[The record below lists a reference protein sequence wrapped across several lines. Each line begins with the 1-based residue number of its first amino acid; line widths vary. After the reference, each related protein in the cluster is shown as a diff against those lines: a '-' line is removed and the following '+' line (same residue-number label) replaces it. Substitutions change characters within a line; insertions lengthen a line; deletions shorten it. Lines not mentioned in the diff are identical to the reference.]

1 MSKIILESIQMKAI
15 RIHEFGGLDVLK
27 WEDAPRPEPRPHQV
41 LIKVDSAGVNYADIL
56 RRGGNYPGPDL
67 PTSLGLEAAGTV
79 TEVGSEVTDISA
91 GQRVMAMGPGGQ
103 AEYVAVNAN
112 FVFPYPETVDPVQA
126 GGMPIVFLT
135 AYHLLKSRG
144 RMEPGYTV
152 LVQAG
157 ASGVGTI
164 AIQLARAWGARV
176 IATAST
182 QEKLDLCRS
191 LGADVTINYTTHDF
205 EEIVGQESGGLGVEL
220 VLECVG
226 GPVLEK
232 SVRCVA
238 SYGRLVSYGNASG
251 TPANLSASD
260 ITTANRTVIG
270 FSIGRSPQRQLDHQ
284 AAMAELFPMLAEGK
298 AKLVVDQI
306 LPMSEV
312 SKAHQHLANRG
323 TRGKVILTP

>member
-1 MSKIILESIQMKAI
+1 MKAV

-79 TEVGSEVTDISA
+79 TEVGSEVTGISA

-144 RMEPGYTV
+144 RMEPGHTV

-157 ASGVGTI
+157 ASGVGTV
-164 AIQLARAWGARV
+164 AIQLAKAWGARV
-176 IATAST
+176 IATASS

-205 EEIVGQESGGLGVEL
+205 EEIVGQESGGQGVEL

-251 TPANLSASD
+251 TPVNLPASD

-270 FSIGRSPQRQLDHQ
+270 FSIGRSPQGQLDHQ
-284 AAMAELFPMLAEGK
+284 AAMAELFSMLAEGK

>member
-1 MSKIILESIQMKAI
+1 MKAV
-15 RIHEFGGLDVLK
+15 RINEFGGVDVLR
-27 WEDAPRPEPRPHQV
+27 WEEAADPKPRPHQV
-41 LIKVDSAGVNYADIL
+41 LIKVDSAGVNYADIM
-56 RRGGNYPGPDL
+56 RRSGNYPGPDL
-67 PTSLGLEAAGTV
+67 PSSMGLEAAGTV
-79 TEVGSEVTDISA
+79 AEVGSDVTGLSV

-135 AYHLLKSRG
+135 SYHLLKTRG
-144 RMEPGYTV
+144 HLEPGHTV

-157 ASGVGTI
+157 ASGVGTV
-164 AIQLARAWGARV
+164 AIQLAKAWGARV

-191 LGADVTINYTTHDF
+191 LGADVTINYTDEDF
-205 EEIVGQESGGLGVEL
+205 EEVVNHESGGQGVEL

-232 SVRCVA
+232 SVRCIS
-238 SYGRLVSYGNASG
+238 SYGRLISYGNASG
-251 TPANLSASD
+251 TPANLPAAD
-260 ITTANRTVIG
+260 IFSANRTVIG
-270 FSIGRSPQRQLDHQ
+270 FSIGRSPQGTLDHQ
-284 AAMAELFPMLAEGK
+284 AAMGEIFPLLANGK
-298 AKLVVDQI
+298 ARLVVDHV
-306 LPMSEV
+306 LPMAEV
-312 SKAHQHLANRG
+312 ASAHQHLSNRG